1 MGGIGESL
9 RRLMDKILRQT
20 SLDEK
25 TINQLVNEFEKAL
38 ILSDVNLELVG
49 RIGEKIRQSMLAKE
63 PPPGVSKRDFLVK
76 LLYDELIELLGGEK
90 THVVWP
96 NKNKPYVILLVGLQG
111 SGKTTTAA
119 KIAKFYSKRSYRVG
133 LVAADTYRPG
143 AQQQLVQLGEKIGV
157 PVHVEG
163 GDAITIAKKGVAEF
177 KQKGFNIIIVDTAG
191 RHKEEKGLLEEM
203 RQIAQAISPDAVYL
217 VLDASIGQLAGP
229 QAAAFKE
236 SVPVGYIVV
245 TKLDGSARG
254 GGALSAVAATGAKIV
269 FVGTGEGLDDLEV
282 FDPPS
287 FIGRL
292 LGLGDLKA
300 LAERVAE
307 AQLNEKRFEEI
318 ITGGKFT
325 LADFEFYLDSI
336 SKMGSL
342 SKLIALIPGLSG
354 IPKEMMENA
363 EQDLKK
369 WKVILNSFTKEEK
382 LYPQLLNSS
391 RIRRIAIGSGTT
403 PEDVRALIRRYEQMK
418 SQMKLLKRNRALLKR
433 LAEYRL

>member
-1 MGGIGESL
+1 
-9 RRLMDKILRQT
+9 MDKILRQT

-38 ILSDVNLELVG
+38 ILSDVNLELVEK
-49 RIGEKIRQSMLAKE
+49 IGEKIRQRMLNEE
-63 PPPGVSKRDFLVK
+63 PPPGVTKRDYLVK
-76 LLYDELIELLGGEK
+76 LLYDELVGLLGGEK

-96 NKNKPYVILLVGLQG
+96 NKTKPYVILLVGLQG

-143 AQQQLVQLGEKIGV
+143 AQQQLAQLGEKIGV
-157 PVHVEG
+157 PVYLEG
-163 GDAITIAKKGVAEF
+163 GDAVTIAKRGVAEL

-203 RQIAQAISPDAVYL
+203 RQIALAINPDAVYL

-229 QAAAFKE
+229 QAAAFNQ

-254 GGALSAVAATGAKIV
+254 GGALSAVAATGGKIV

-292 LGLGDLKA
+292 LGLGDIKA
-300 LAERVAE
+300 LAEKVAE

-342 SKLIALIPGLSG
+342 SKLVSLIPGLSAV
-354 IPKEMMENA
+354 PKELMKNA

-369 WKVILNSFTKEEK
+369 WKVILSSFTREEK

-391 RIRRIAIGSGTT
+391 RIRRIAIGSGTSQ
-403 PEDVRALIRRYEQMK
+403 EDVRALIKRYEQMK
-418 SQMKLLKRNRALLKR
+418 SQMKLLRRNRALLKR